1 MLSNFSL
8 NKKGRCDEKSRRTI
22 MLDIFGFEGN
32 SRVYKKV
39 FHEALDIVVQ
49 HFIEVGS
56 PLEYD
61 EIYGTV
67 FPLHKQDEKDKEKQ
81 GLAFLKKLH
90 REIIDDFSHEF
101 CPLKEYVLYHILL
114 FVHEGSDGTFLLSDM
129 IQKSLMQRTTNNLDE
144 DELNVLN
151 SIETPIDLIN
161 ICFDDL
167 YFLEVEEIFDMYKIN
182 PKIITDFFHID
193 LEYYKDLFPDDILSE
208 YNQIQQHLKYE
219 EKSIKQDTN
228 IVAVTE
234 TIHNNDDFYEM
245 VNDLIATFKHDIE
258 HKKGHILFKNG
269 TKHAKEKAIQVLFDI
284 IADKALKESKIVIS
298 SEVDTGRGIVDF
310 KLSRGADFQ
319 VLIEFKLGSHSRYE
333 DGLSYQLPTYLL
345 TEQVDYGFF
354 VLVCYTQESYEEAKS
369 LHHKANELS
378 KKYNKKIQFERI
390 DASGT
395 LVSASKIQKE
405 TEMGFD

>member
-208 YNQIQQHLKYE
+208 YNQIQQRLKYE

>member
-1 MLSNFSL
+1 
-8 NKKGRCDEKSRRTI
+8 

-151 SIETPIDLIN
+151 SIEAPIDLIN
-161 ICFDDL
+161 ICFDDV
-167 YFLEVEEIFDMYKIN
+167 YFLEVEEIFDM
-182 PKIITDFFHID
+182 
-193 LEYYKDLFPDDILSE
+193 
-208 YNQIQQHLKYE
+208 
-219 EKSIKQDTN
+219 
-228 IVAVTE
+228 
-234 TIHNNDDFYEM
+234 
-245 VNDLIATFKHDIE
+245 
-258 HKKGHILFKNG
+258 
-269 TKHAKEKAIQVLFDI
+269 
-284 IADKALKESKIVIS
+284 
-298 SEVDTGRGIVDF
+298 
-310 KLSRGADFQ
+310 
-319 VLIEFKLGSHSRYE
+319 
-333 DGLSYQLPTYLL
+333 
-345 TEQVDYGFF
+345 
-354 VLVCYTQESYEEAKS
+354 
-369 LHHKANELS
+369 
-378 KKYNKKIQFERI
+378 
-390 DASGT
+390 
-395 LVSASKIQKE
+395 
-405 TEMGFD
+405 